1 MMNIVLCHWFWL
13 SIIPSLWWGVVVLI
27 VLIMALRIAKSI
39 IESHINSKQQ
49 IIKEQHRYEK
59 EMKDDAFEREKEWY
73 FIKRTEKP
81 LKIEE
86 DLKKCQDKLEE
97 FQKKEK
103 EINEGTAS
111 LLKKDKEQ
119 FEKKVLETKIKVYE
133 EILKTINK

>member
-1 MMNIVLCHWFWL
+1 MMNIVLCHWFWV
-13 SIIPSLWWGVVVLI
+13 SIIPSIWWGVVVLI
-27 VLIMALRIAKSI
+27 VLITALRITKSI
-39 IESHINSKQQ
+39 IENHIQSKQQ
-49 IIKEQHRYEK
+49 IIKEQYSHEK
-59 EMKDDAFEREKEWY
+59 GMKDEAFEREKEWY

-111 LLKKDKEQ
+111 LKIDKEQ

>member
-1 MMNIVLCHWFWL
+1 MM
-13 SIIPSLWWGVVVLI
+13 
-27 VLIMALRIAKSI
+27 
-39 IESHINSKQQ
+39 Q
-49 IIKEQHRYEK
+49 
-59 EMKDDAFEREKEWY
+59 
-73 FIKRTEKP
+73 
-81 LKIEE
+81 IEE

-111 LLKKDKEQ
+111 LKKDKEQ

>member
-111 LLKKDKEQ
+111 LKKDKEQ

>member
-1 MMNIVLCHWFWL
+1 MNIVLCHWFWV
-13 SIIPSLWWGVVVLI
+13 SIIPSLWWGVVVLT

-59 EMKDDAFEREKEWY
+59 EIKDDAFEKEKEWY

-111 LLKKDKEQ
+111 LKKDKEQ

>member
-1 MMNIVLCHWFWL
+1 MNFLLLCDYCWGN
-13 SIIPSLWWGVVVLI
+13 IIPSLWWGVVVLI
-27 VLIMALRIAKSI
+27 VLITALCIAKSI
-39 IESHINSKQQ
+39 IENHIKSKQQ
-49 IIKEQHRYEK
+49 IIEEQHRYEK

-111 LLKKDKEQ
+111 LKKDKEQ